1 MRYFESGAG
10 TIVEYRHLVSCDWTV
25 FYSNHNFYA
34 FIVRYLK
41 RITHVIQ
48 SCDDVNLKVAAGE
61 VLALMYELGRDI
73 DEDFVG
79 EENGLCDL
87 LKELATDGNK
97 HKAKKDRRVQRA
109 SFRDILRA
117 VEVFRFSTL

>member
-1 MRYFESGAG
+1 M
-10 TIVEYRHLVSCDWTV
+10 
-25 FYSNHNFYA
+25 
-34 FIVRYLK
+34 
-41 RITHVIQ
+41 
-48 SCDDVNLKVAAGE
+48 NLKVAAGE